1 MRTWQRLSERYVL
14 ALVLLLISLV
24 YTMAM
29 PEGEWQ
35 GVGSIVLQSIAL
47 FATLAAAEADRRIM
61 AGLTVI
67 LVLAPLLAIAQAAFG
82 DGDGPEYVRVGSLV
96 IVLLSLPLVAVGLFR
111 QVRARGMVTLHT
123 MTGVLVAYLL
133 LMSAFAYGYSV
144 IGELA
149 SQPFFAQ
156 GEEWDTLG
164 DYIYFS
170 VITITT
176 VGFGDLSPAG
186 DLGRS
191 LSAAEALIGQI
202 YVVTIVAAIV
212 ANVGRKRSDRGDRS
226 DRTADPDEK
235 RH

>member
-1 MRTWQRLSERYVL
+1 MRIAERLSGRYGP
-14 ALVLLLISLV
+14 ALVLLLLTLT
-24 YTMAM
+24 YTMAV
-29 PEGEWQ
+29 PEGKWD
-35 GVGSIVLQSIAL
+35 GVGTIVLQSTAL
-47 FATLAAAEADRRIM
+47 FATVAAAQADRRIVRP
-61 AGLTVI
+61 LTVI
-67 LVLAPLLAIAQAAFG
+67 LILAPLIAVAQAALG
-82 DGDGPEYVRVGSLV
+82 DSDGPEYVRVGVLV
-96 IVLLSLPLVAVGLFR
+96 IVLLSLPLVAAGLAR
-111 QVRARGMVTLHT
+111 QVIEKRKITIQT
-123 MTGVLVAYLL
+123 MIGVLVAYLL

-156 GEEWDTLG
+156 GAEWNTLG

-191 LSAAEALIGQI
+191 LTAAEALIGQI

-212 ANVGRKRSDRGDRS
+212 ANVGRGRSDSGDRAE
-226 DRTADPDEK
+226 RTGGSEGT
-235 RH
+235 RR

>member
-1 MRTWQRLSERYVL
+1 MRIWQRLSERYVL

-29 PEGEWQ
+29 PEGEWE

-47 FATLAAAEADRRIM
+47 FATLAAAQADRRIM
-61 AGLTVI
+61 AGLAVI

-82 DGDGPEYVRVGSLV
+82 GGDGPEYVRLGSLV
-96 IVLLSLPLVAVGLFR
+96 IVLLSLPLVAVGLFE

-149 SQPFFAQ
+149 SEPFFAQ
-156 GEEWDTLG
+156 GAEWDTLG
-164 DYIYFS
+164 DYLYFS

-212 ANVGRKRSDRGDRS
+212 ANVGRKRSDRGGP
-226 DRTADPDEK
+226 PDQAGGSEGT
-235 RH
+235 RR